1 MKRKIKQKIALQQ
14 AIDREPKIQCDFKH
28 GLSSEQ
34 VEQYVDKGLI
44 NKTKRHVNKTYAS
57 ILFTNLFSYFNILLF
72 IIAIF
77 MAFAELYSGMFFV
90 IILIANIAIG
100 LVQDIRARRL
110 TDKLKII
117 TEPHSIVI
125 RNSKEVIVSTS
136 DIVFNDV
143 LLIKAGNQIPVDA
156 VVLHGVVKTN
166 ESMLT
171 GESVDVL
178 KKEGSIVYGGSYVTS
193 GTAYVQVTKI
203 GPLNFAEELQNS
215 ASSFKRPKSEIL
227 KSTNILFK
235 VICII
240 VTILGTAMIVTAYFR
255 NGFVDQATIQSSIE
269 SISGSMVAMIPSGM
283 YLLTSLTLAVGVIT
297 LAKRRMLVQELY
309 CIESLARVNVLCLDK
324 TGTLTDGSMSVKD
337 VIYFSSKDESKIC
350 VEVNSLIQ
358 GTKDENATAKALMN
372 YFGEFTPIK
381 TTKVIAFSSDNKYSA
396 ATLDNGETIV
406 IGAPEFVCK
415 VLDKKVSQTND
426 DFLKRGYRTI
436 LVATS
441 KKPIVENHIPQD
453 LTAVALIVIKDN
465 ICVDAYENIKWFKDN
480 GVKIKIISGDNPIT
494 VSEIAKEVGVDGADK
509 YVSLE
514 GKTKEETFKM
524 ATEYDVFGRTTPEQK
539 EILID
544 ALHAAG
550 MVVAMTGDGV
560 NDILALKKAD
570 CSIAMARGSDAA
582 KDASYLVSLDSNFS
596 SLPKVVK
603 EGRRVINNLQRT
615 SSLFLVKTMF
625 AITLTI
631 IFLIGSWFDTKTVYP
646 FSTRNMYVWE
656 ILTIGIAAFF
666 LALQPNNEPLKGSFL
681 FNILV
686 KSIPAAIVQ
695 ILTVVCFYTF
705 CTINSSIID
714 PKAAQAIAQA
724 ISVIGFT
731 FLSYVILFRICWPF
745 NAFRIVLY
753 CCLLFLGITAF
764 VIDGVFLNG
773 LLLDID
779 YTLLNG
785 VPLLLLILCLLIATP
800 LYFFLDYFIRKIVY
814 IINRRKIL

>member
-1 MKRKIKQKIALQQ
+1 M
-14 AIDREPKIQCDFKH
+14 
-28 GLSSEQ
+28 
-34 VEQYVDKGLI
+34 
-44 NKTKRHVNKTYAS
+44 
-57 ILFTNLFSYFNILLF
+57 
-72 IIAIF
+72 
-77 MAFAELYSGMFFV
+77 
-90 IILIANIAIG
+90 
-100 LVQDIRARRL
+100 
-110 TDKLKII
+110 
-117 TEPHSIVI
+117 
-125 RNSKEVIVSTS
+125 
-136 DIVFNDV
+136 
-143 LLIKAGNQIPVDA
+143 
-156 VVLHGVVKTN
+156 
-166 ESMLT
+166 
-171 GESVDVL
+171 
-178 KKEGSIVYGGSYVTS
+178 
-193 GTAYVQVTKI
+193 
-203 GPLNFAEELQNS
+203 
-215 ASSFKRPKSEIL
+215 
-227 KSTNILFK
+227 
-235 VICII
+235 
-240 VTILGTAMIVTAYFR
+240 
-255 NGFVDQATIQSSIE
+255 
-269 SISGSMVAMIPSGM
+269 
-283 YLLTSLTLAVGVIT
+283 
-297 LAKRRMLVQELY
+297 
-309 CIESLARVNVLCLDK
+309 
-324 TGTLTDGSMSVKD
+324 
-337 VIYFSSKDESKIC
+337 
-350 VEVNSLIQ
+350 
-358 GTKDENATAKALMN
+358 
-372 YFGEFTPIK
+372 
-381 TTKVIAFSSDNKYSA
+381 
-396 ATLDNGETIV
+396 
-406 IGAPEFVCK
+406 
-415 VLDKKVSQTND
+415 
-426 DFLKRGYRTI
+426 
-436 LVATS
+436 VATS

-453 LTAVALIVIKDN
+453 LTAAALIVIKDN

-631 IFLIGSWFDTKTVYP
+631 IFLISSWFDSDKVYP

-705 CTINSSIID
+705 CTIDSSIIH
-714 PKAAQAIAQA
+714 PEAAARA

-785 VPLLLLILCLLIATP
+785 VPLLLFTP
-800 LYFFLDYFIRKIVY
+800 PKAELRARLEVGCRGGTLAARKLVEFA
-814 IINRRKIL
+814 